1 MSVSGLTTGTDKDC
15 PTADFLSLPEG
26 EVDEVGDPGVG
37 LERAGGGELRAGVV
51 GEHRLVRRDRAA
63 LPLLTAE
70 HMLSLQGPLPTALS
84 TSHLQNG
91 LCRICF

>member
-1 MSVSGLTTGTDKDC
+1 MSVSRLTTGTDKDC

-37 LERAGGGELRAGVV
+37 LERAGGGELGAGVV

-84 TSHLQNG
+84 TSHLQIS